1 MKSAAPGNIRRAA
14 GFSPPMAPRWMLVVC
29 ATLSL
34 AAAPVSAAFCLSH
47 CLGSEAS
54 APAALAACHQAGH
67 PSRGSGPPTKSE
79 RPCGHAAFAVPVLAS
94 AGAVNLPAPAFTPVA
109 LAAIAVPAGAAAQA
123 HPLILGLR
131 TPASV
136 RSLTALRI

>member
-1 MKSAAPGNIRRAA
+1 MKLATPGNIRRAV
-14 GFSPPMAPRWMLVVC
+14 GFSQPMAPRWIPVVC
-29 ATLSL
+29 AVLSL
-34 AAAPVSAAFCLSH
+34 VAAPVSAAFCLSH
-47 CLGSEAS
+47 CFGSEAP
-54 APAALAACHQAGH
+54 APAASADCHQAAY

-79 RPCGHAAFAVPVLAS
+79 RPCGHAAFAAPVLAS
-94 AGAVNLPAPAFTPVA
+94 AGAVHLPAPAFTPVA